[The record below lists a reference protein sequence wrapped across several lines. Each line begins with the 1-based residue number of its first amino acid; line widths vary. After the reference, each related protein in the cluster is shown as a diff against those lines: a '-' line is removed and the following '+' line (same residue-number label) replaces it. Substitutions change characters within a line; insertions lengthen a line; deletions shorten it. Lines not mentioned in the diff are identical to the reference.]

1 MRNENKGE
9 LTMSDLIKKEYEV
22 EEFHKLAIGGGGKV
36 ILNQGDRSALAI
48 EAPESVLDELQVSV
62 VDGELRI
69 GMESMSGFRFLFNF
83 GKLLESDH
91 ITYYVTVKDIESM
104 KFSGGLRVDAS
115 SLAVN
120 DLKIVN
126 SGAVKA
132 SYESIQGKVLE
143 MVVSGSA
150 SVDCGQ
156 LDLSE
161 LSVRASGSM
170 KMSVDYGSVNRQEVH
185 ISGSADYNAPELAS
199 QEAKFSISGAG
210 KAKVR
215 VESSLDV
222 SISGSGTIHYSGA
235 ASVNQRISGSGR
247 VKHRTEE
254 QPVTA

>member
-1 MRNENKGE
+1 
-9 LTMSDLIKKEYEV
+9 MSDLIKKEYEV
-22 EEFHKLAIGGGGKV
+22 EEFHKLAIGGSGKV
-36 ILNQGDRSALAI
+36 ILHQGDQPALSI

-83 GKLLESDH
+83 GKLFESDH
-91 ITYYVTVKDIESM
+91 ITYFVTVKEIESM

-115 SLAVN
+115 SLLVN

-132 SYESIQGKVLE
+132 SYESIKGQDLE

-150 SVDCGQ
+150 SVVLGHLQ
-156 LDLSE
+156 MQE
-161 LSVRASGSM
+161 LLVRASGSM
-170 KMSVDYGSVNRQEVH
+170 KMSVDNGSVNRQEVR

-222 SISGSGTIHYSGA
+222 SISGSGTIHYAGA
-235 ASVNQRISGSGR
+235 ASVNQRISGAGR
-247 VKHRTEE
+247 VKHMPEE

>member
-1 MRNENKGE
+1 
-9 LTMSDLIKKEYEV
+9 MSDLIKKNYEI

-36 ILNQGDRSALAI
+36 ILQQGAQPALSI

-83 GKLLESDH
+83 GRRFESDR
-91 ITYYVTVKDIESM
+91 ITYYVTVKEIESM
-104 KFSGGLRVDAS
+104 KFSGGLHVDAS
-115 SLAVN
+115 SLSVN

-132 SYESIQGKVLE
+132 SYESIQGKGLE
-143 MVVSGSA
+143 IVVSGSA
-150 SVDCGQ
+150 SVNLVE
-156 LDLSE
+156 LDLKE

-170 KMSVDYGSVNRQEVH
+170 KMSVNSGSVNRQVVR
-185 ISGSADYNAPELAS
+185 ISGSADYDALELVS

-247 VKHRTEE
+247 VKHVAEE
-254 QPVTA
+254 QPVNA

>member
-1 MRNENKGE
+1 
-9 LTMSDLIKKEYEV
+9 MSDLIKKEYEV
-22 EEFHKLAIGGGGKV
+22 EEFHKLAIGGSGKV
-36 ILNQGDRSALAI
+36 ILNQGAETALSI
-48 EAPESVLDELQVSV
+48 EAPESVFDELIVKV
-62 VDGELRI
+62 VEGELRV

-83 GKLLESDH
+83 GRLFESDR
-91 ITYYVTVKDIESM
+91 ITYYVNVKEIESL

-115 SLAVN
+115 SLSVN
-120 DLKIVN
+120 DLKVVN

-132 SYESIQGKVLE
+132 NYESIQGDGLE
-143 MVVSGSA
+143 MIISGSA
-150 SVDCGQ
+150 SVNLGE
-156 LDLSE
+156 LELNE

-170 KMSVDYGSVNRQEVH
+170 KMSVDNGSVVRQGVH
-185 ISGSADYNAPELAS
+185 ISGSADYDAPELTS
-199 QEAKFSISGAG
+199 QEAKFSISGSG

-247 VKHRTEE
+247 VKHVTEE